1 MDKKNLLKLLND
13 TEENDTGSSEGT
25 RTLLIDGLNL
35 FFRNFAMMNMVNPS
49 GIHIGGLG
57 GFFRSLG
64 AEIRRTQPDQVYVV
78 FDGASSTTNRKNII
92 SEYKSGREDQ
102 RVTNWEVFDS
112 LDDEHDSK
120 VDQIVRVIHYLKTLP
135 VKTVILD
142 KVEADDI
149 IAYLCSTLPNHPDDK
164 IFIVSSD
171 KDFLQLVNKNV
182 IVYRPMEKKYYT
194 EEAFRAKY
202 KMSPQNF
209 ILHKTLLGDN
219 SDKIKGVKGLGEKG
233 LLKKFP
239 ELSER
244 NLTFDDIFEIC
255 EKKFKDHVG
264 STDDSWICTT
274 RHEAW
279 KRFNH
284 FIEKKINFFG
294 DYEDAVDQRDNF
306 LFHSSLSLLM
316 NIGLI
321 TPGEV
326 VQKLKQIINRVKIN
340 SLEGY
345 FRQIVGWRE
354 FIKGVYQNY
363 DEKFEQSNFFNHKR
377 LMKKSWY
384 DGTTGIFPLDYSIKN
399 ASKYAWTH
407 HIERLMIQS
416 NIMNLCEIK
425 PSNVYRW
432 FMEHYMDS
440 SEWVMYPNVYGM
452 GLFSDG
458 GIFSTK
464 PYICGSSYFRKMMD
478 FKKDE
483 WCEVLDGLYW
493 RLIENNSV

>member
-149 IAYLCSTLPNHPDDK
+149 IAYLCDTLPNHPEDK

-194 EEAFRAKY
+194 EEVFKEKY

-244 NLTFDDIFEIC
+244 DLTFDDIFEIC
-255 EKKFKDHVG
+255 EKKFKEHVVYARIIQG
-264 STDDSWICTT
+264 VDDLEKNYKVMDLSNPMID
-274 RHEAW
+274 E
-279 KRFNH
+279 N
-284 FIEKKINFFG
+284 EKKYLN
-294 DYEDAVDQRDNF
+294 
-306 LFHSSLSLLM
+306 
-316 NIGLI
+316 
-321 TPGEV
+321 EV
-326 VQKLKQIINRVKIN
+326 VKSKELNYIPEQFI
-340 SLEGY
+340 SLYNEDQLGGMI
-345 FRQIVGWRE
+345 R
-354 FIKGVYQNY
+354 N
-363 DEKFEQSNFFNHKR
+363 
-377 LMKKSWY
+377 
-384 DGTTGIFPLDYSIKN
+384 LDYWLKEN
-399 ASKYAWTH
+399 F
-407 HIERLMIQS
+407 ERLY
-416 NIMNLCEIK
+416 K
-425 PSNVYRW
+425 
-432 FMEHYMDS
+432 
-440 SEWVMYPNVYGM
+440 
-452 GLFSDG
+452 
-458 GIFSTK
+458 
-464 PYICGSSYFRKMMD
+464 
-478 FKKDE
+478 
-483 WCEVLDGLYW
+483 
-493 RLIENNSV
+493 

>member
-78 FDGASSTTNRKNII
+78 FDGAGSTTNRKNII

-149 IAYLCSTLPNHPDDK
+149 IAYLCDKLPNHPDDK

-194 EEAFRAKY
+194 EEVFRAKY

-255 EKKFKDHVG
+255 EKKFKDHVVYARIIQG
-264 STDDSWICTT
+264 V
-274 RHEAW
+274 
-279 KRFNH
+279 
-284 FIEKKINFFG
+284 EK
-294 DYEDAVDQRDNF
+294 
-306 LFHSSLSLLM
+306 
-316 NIGLI
+316 
-321 TPGEV
+321 
-326 VQKLKQIINRVKIN
+326 
-340 SLEGY
+340 
-345 FRQIVGWRE
+345 
-354 FIKGVYQNY
+354 
-363 DEKFEQSNFFNHKR
+363 
-377 LMKKSWY
+377 
-384 DGTTGIFPLDYSIKN
+384 
-399 ASKYAWTH
+399 
-407 HIERLMIQS
+407 
-416 NIMNLCEIK
+416 
-425 PSNVYRW
+425 
-432 FMEHYMDS
+432 
-440 SEWVMYPNVYGM
+440 
-452 GLFSDG
+452 
-458 GIFSTK
+458 
-464 PYICGSSYFRKMMD
+464 
-478 FKKDE
+478 
-483 WCEVLDGLYW
+483 
-493 RLIENNSV
+493 

>member
-78 FDGASSTTNRKNII
+78 FDGAGSTTNRKNIL

-149 IAYLCSTLPNHPDDK
+149 IAYLCDKLPNHPDDK
-164 IFIVSSD
+164 VFIVSSD

-182 IVYRPMEKKYYT
+182 VVYRPMEKKYYT
-194 EEAFRAKY
+194 EEVFKAKY

-209 ILHKTLLGDN
+209 ILHKTLLGDA

-244 NLTFDDIFEIC
+244 DLTFDDIFEIC
-255 EKKFKDHVG
+255 EKKFKDHVVYARIIQG
-264 STDDSWICTT
+264 VDDLEKNYKVMDLSNPMMDENEKNYLDEVAKSKELNYIP
-274 RHEAW
+274 EQ
-279 KRFNH
+279 
-284 FIEKKINFFG
+284 FISLYN
-294 DYEDAVDQRDNF
+294 EDQLGGMIRN
-306 LFHSSLSLLM
+306 
-316 NIGLI
+316 
-321 TPGEV
+321 
-326 VQKLKQIINRVKIN
+326 
-340 SLEGY
+340 
-345 FRQIVGWRE
+345 
-354 FIKGVYQNY
+354 
-363 DEKFEQSNFFNHKR
+363 
-377 LMKKSWY
+377 
-384 DGTTGIFPLDYSIKN
+384 LDYWLKEN
-399 ASKYAWTH
+399 F
-407 HIERLMIQS
+407 ERLY
-416 NIMNLCEIK
+416 K
-425 PSNVYRW
+425 
-432 FMEHYMDS
+432 
-440 SEWVMYPNVYGM
+440 
-452 GLFSDG
+452 
-458 GIFSTK
+458 
-464 PYICGSSYFRKMMD
+464 
-478 FKKDE
+478 
-483 WCEVLDGLYW
+483 
-493 RLIENNSV
+493 